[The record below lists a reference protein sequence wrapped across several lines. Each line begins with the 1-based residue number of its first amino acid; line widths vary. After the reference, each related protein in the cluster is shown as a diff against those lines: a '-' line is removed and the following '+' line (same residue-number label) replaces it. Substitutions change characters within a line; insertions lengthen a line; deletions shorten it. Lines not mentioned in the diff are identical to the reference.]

1 MTQSPEIIQFQFCC
15 SHDVILIRAASDGQ
29 GPWLLLFN
37 FYGAH
42 KNFPKRHR
50 NCQRH
55 QILLVLLFVWSGKG
69 PNQRGLSVYVYLLL
83 CCTRRFSS
91 GARSVGKYGAICE
104 RKDKLLGKVKQSE
117 SNTALRLFVFRLILS
132 CTLRMRILNRLHS
145 YKLLYKVLNY

>member
-55 QILLVLLFVWSGKG
+55 QILLLCYYLCGLG
-69 PNQRGLSVYVYLLL
+69 RGQTNQRGLSVYVYLLL

-91 GARSVGKYGAICE
+91 GARFVGKYGAICE
-104 RKDKLLGKVKQSE
+104 RKDKLFGKVKQSE
-117 SNTALRLFVFRLILS
+117 SNTALRLLVFRLILS
-132 CTLRMRILNRLHS
+132 CTLRMRILNF
-145 YKLLYKVLNY
+145 